1 MNYDNLTDEELIR
14 IADGQSGLIKV
25 LSERLEMR
33 LRDMEDLSR
42 TMPDPKQL
50 NLFEDDD
57 ALHTNRNAK
66 DIASLGPTRNN

>member
-14 IADGQSGLIKV
+14 FADGHSGLIKV

-33 LRDMEDLSR
+33 LRDMQDLSR
-42 TMPDPKQL
+42 TMPDTRQL

-57 ALHTNRNAK
+57 A
-66 DIASLGPTRNN
+66 

>member
-14 IADGQSGLIKV
+14 VADGQSGLIKV

-42 TMPDPKQL
+42 TMPDPRQL

-57 ALHTNRNAK
+57 A
-66 DIASLGPTRNN
+66 

>member
-14 IADGQSGLIKV
+14 VADGHSGLIKV

-33 LRDMEDLSR
+33 LRDVEDLIKH
-42 TMPDPKQL
+42 MPNADPNQL

-57 ALHTNRNAK
+57 A
-66 DIASLGPTRNN
+66 

>member
-14 IADGQSGLIKV
+14 FVDGHTGLIKV

-50 NLFEDDD
+50 NLFEDD
-57 ALHTNRNAK
+57 NA
-66 DIASLGPTRNN
+66 

>member
-14 IADGQSGLIKV
+14 FADGHSGLIKV

-33 LRDMEDLSR
+33 LRDMQDLAH

-50 NLFEDDD
+50 KLFEDDD
-57 ALHTNRNAK
+57 A
-66 DIASLGPTRNN
+66 

>member
-14 IADGQSGLIKV
+14 VADGQSGLIKV

-50 NLFEDDD
+50 NLFEDDKD
-57 ALHTNRNAK
+57 A
-66 DIASLGPTRNN
+66 

>member
-1 MNYDNLTDEELIR
+1 LTDEELIR
-14 IADGQSGLIKV
+14 YADGHTGLIKV

-42 TMPDPKQL
+42 TTPDPKQL

-57 ALHTNRNAK
+57 A
-66 DIASLGPTRNN
+66 

>member
-14 IADGQSGLIKV
+14 VADGQSGLIKV

-42 TMPDPKQL
+42 TMPDPRQL
-50 NLFEDDD
+50 NLFEDD
-57 ALHTNRNAK
+57 N
-66 DIASLGPTRNN
+66 G

>member
-14 IADGQSGLIKV
+14 VADGQSGLIKV

-42 TMPDPKQL
+42 TMPDPKQR

-57 ALHTNRNAK
+57 A
-66 DIASLGPTRNN
+66 

>member
-14 IADGQSGLIKV
+14 FADGHSGLIKV

-33 LRDMEDLSR
+33 LRDMQDLAH
-42 TMPDPKQL
+42 TMPDPKQH

-57 ALHTNRNAK
+57 A
-66 DIASLGPTRNN
+66 